1 MMVELGRAK
10 RQSIRAVCESSSE
23 VLVRGAMEG
32 TMGHVWVP
40 GLENASFC
48 LIVAGDFAY
57 LLGLPPKGAG
67 ALDLKAQIYRCSSGC
82 CLYPQ
87 NDQWRQWLEDEFAGQ
102 LRTVVRYALRQES
115 GGFDRELLNSYV
127 KSIPQGMRI
136 RRIDERLY
144 RLALKEEWSQDLCAS
159 FEDYKHFQTHG
170 FGYGAMK
177 GHRLAAGCLAYGA
190 SEGMMKVQVKTR
202 KEYRRQGLALACSAA
217 FVLECLEK
225 DITPNW
231 EATNQQSAELALK
244 LGYVHEKEYQVY
256 QLLEIEN

>member
-10 RQSIRAVCESSSE
+10 RQSIRAVCEGSSE

-57 LLGLPPKGAG
+57 LLGLPPKGAK
-67 ALDLKAQIYRCSSGC
+67 ALDLKSQIYLSASGC

-87 NDQWRQWLEDEFAGQ
+87 SDQWREWLEDEFPGQ
-102 LRTVVRYALRQES
+102 LRTAVRYALRQQD
-115 GGFDRELLNSYV
+115 GGFDRELLKTHLRSV
-127 KSIPQGMRI
+127 PQGIRI

-159 FEDYKHFQTHG
+159 FEDYRHFETHG

-190 SEGMMKVQVKTR
+190 SEGMMEVQVKTK

-225 DITPNW
+225 DVTPNW
-231 EATNQQSAELALK
+231 EAANQQSVELAQK
-244 LGYVHEKEYQVY
+244 LGYVYEKEYEVY
-256 QLLEIEN
+256 QFLETEL